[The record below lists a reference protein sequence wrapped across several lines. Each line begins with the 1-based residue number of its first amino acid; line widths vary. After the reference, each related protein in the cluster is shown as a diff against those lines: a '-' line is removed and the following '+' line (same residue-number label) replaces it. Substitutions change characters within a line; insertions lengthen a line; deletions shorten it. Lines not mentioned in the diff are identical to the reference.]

1 MFSGIEERIR
11 LQFDNSL
18 IGVVLDRFGKEVTVL
33 KADDNS
39 IIVTVDAFVSPPL
52 LGWLF
57 SFGDKIKILE
67 PRSLIETMRNS
78 ALKCASLY
86 MEE

>member
-1 MFSGIEERIR
+1 MFGGQEERLR

-18 IGVVLDRFGKEVTVL
+18 IGVVLDRFGKEVSIR

-39 IIVTVDAFVSPPL
+39 FILNVNAFVSPPL

-57 SFGDKIKILE
+57 SFGPNVKVLG
-67 PRSLIETMRNS
+67 PQSLIEAMRNR
-78 ALKCASLY
+78 ALECVSTYEK
-86 MEE
+86 